1 MEQYFVILTLL
12 DLKVR
17 SFKNLSNKNLFVIVR
32 VDVIL
37 ASLVYFLVFNKR
49 KDWDAFICTL
59 EPLWKNMDRHL

>member
-37 ASLVYFLVFNKR
+37 ASLVYFSVFNKR
-49 KDWDAFICTL
+49 KYWDAFICTL

>member
-12 DLKVR
+12 DLKVK

-37 ASLVYFLVFNKR
+37 ASLVYFSVFNKR
-49 KDWDAFICTL
+49 KYWDAFICTL